1 LKRLGVK
8 AQIARGEQAP
18 GPGGLRSRTPDI
30 FRKVACFTIRRAL
43 IRFPLVRIEDMRSF
57 GLIGGLG
64 PGATIHYYRE
74 LVKAQSGE
82 FLIVHADM
90 ERVRGYVE
98 HGDRAGLAG
107 YFAPMI
113 ERLARGGAEVAAISA
128 VTPHICIRELEKI
141 SALPLVNII
150 ETTAAEIRSRGYKR
164 VALFGTRFVVES
176 RMFGMLE
183 GVEVVVPEQ
192 VETIYSAYMNIVNG
206 GTEDRT
212 RIAQE
217 LPVDAVL
224 LAGTD
229 LAQVFDETNTEFSH
243 IDCAKV
249 HIQAILREL

>member
-1 LKRLGVK
+1 M
-8 AQIARGEQAP
+8 
-18 GPGGLRSRTPDI
+18 
-30 FRKVACFTIRRAL
+30 RKL
-43 IRFPLVRIEDMRSF
+43 

-74 LVKAQSGE
+74 LAKAQAGE

-90 ERVRGYVE
+90 DRVRGDVE
-98 HGDRAGLAG
+98 RGDRDGLAA
-107 YFAPMI
+107 YFARLI

-150 ETTAAEIRSRGYKR
+150 AETAAEVRSRGYRR

-183 GVEVVVPEQ
+183 GVEVVVPDQ
-192 VETIYSAYMNIVNG
+192 VEAIHYAYMRTVEG
-206 GTEDRT
+206 GTEGRAILS
-212 RIAQE
+212 RIARE
-217 LPVDAVL
+217 LPADAIL

-229 LAQVFDETNTEFSH
+229 LSLIFDESNTDFPH
-243 IDCAKV
+243 VDCAKI
-249 HIQAILREL
+249 HIQAIMRDLR